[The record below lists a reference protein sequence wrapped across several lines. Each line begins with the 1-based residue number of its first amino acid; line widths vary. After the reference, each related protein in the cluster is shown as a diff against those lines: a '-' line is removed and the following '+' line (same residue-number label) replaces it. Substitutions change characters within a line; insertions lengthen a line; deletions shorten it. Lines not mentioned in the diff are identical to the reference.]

1 MKISTFNIQNDYGKY
16 DKSKSKQIYNYLKSN
31 KIDVLGLQEVFS
43 KCDDDLINYL
53 GNSYKMIGKYRF
65 FSKLL
70 LRRFNE
76 KNPIV
81 TNYKIVSFKTYHL
94 PFFPSILKRVLT
106 HVVIEYKGKEIS
118 IYNTH
123 LEVRNLNVKKRQLNK
138 IYSILKEDSREK
150 ILMGDFNL
158 KTNKPLFLDF
168 IESLEEIGMVRVPLD
183 EKTLKQSR
191 YSREIDH
198 IFISSKFKLKNKQ
211 VIKDLDISDHYPVIV
226 ELEVE

>member
-1 MKISTFNIQNDYGKY
+1 MRQRNVKNCDEILNSSDKY
-16 DKSKSKQIYNYLKSN
+16 LKDIHSIDKSKYE
-31 KIDVLGLQEVFS
+31 KICLEIG
-43 KCDDDLINYL
+43 
-53 GNSYKMIGKYRF
+53 IGKGAF
-65 FSKLL
+65 IS
-70 LRRFNE
+70 E
-76 KNPIV
+76 CA
-81 TNYKIVSFKTYHL
+81 
-94 PFFPSILKRVLT
+94 KRHPENLYIG
-106 HVVIEYKGKEIS
+106 IE
-118 IYNTH
+118 
-123 LEVRNLNVKKRQLNK
+123 LNK
-138 IYSILKEDSREK
+138 GVVSLATKKIARFETEIGKKLDNLKVLDYNALELNNLFEAHEVDKIYLNFSDPWPKKKHEKRRLTSDEFLKVYKSILKEDSREK